1 MEKEKL
7 KESALRGIEGEKE
20 KIIGWAKAIAA
31 RPELGYKETQT
42 AELIRSAF
50 EALGLPT
57 RGGIAVTGVEAVLE
71 GKCPGPGLLFMG
83 EMDAV
88 VNRDSPA
95 ADPLTGAAHLCG
107 HHLQVGIM
115 LGAALGLIRAG
126 ARDHLSGK
134 VFFLG
139 TPAEEFIEIEERL
152 RMREQGKI
160 RFLGGKQELVRLGYL
175 KGKDLCVLVHAH
187 SGLGQRKML
196 FGGRSN
202 GFLAKSIR
210 FHGKPAHAGVSP
222 HEGINAL
229 NAACLA
235 ILNIHAQRETF
246 REDDKIRVHPILTK
260 GGDVVNVVP
269 YDVRMETYV
278 RGCRLEA
285 IADAN
290 RKVDRALRAGADAV
304 GATVSIKNIPGYLP
318 LIQDPLLSEIARAN
332 AVAIAGEEGVGAGG
346 FEGGSTDMGDLS
358 HLIPTIQPYSGG
370 IRGLVHAAD
379 FEVADYEAAVI
390 YPAQV
395 MAMTVIDLLYGGAE
409 EGLRVIRSFKP
420 SLSAEAYLGLLE
432 KLEQPRD

>member
-1 MEKEKL
+1 
-7 KESALRGIEGEKE
+7 
-20 KIIGWAKAIAA
+20 IAGK
-31 RPELGYKETQT
+31 PELGFKETET
-42 AELIRSAF
+42 AEFIRAAF
-50 EALGLPT
+50 AGLGLPT
-57 RGGIAVTGVEAVLE
+57 RTGIAVTGVEGLME
-71 GKCPGPGLLFMG
+71 GARPGPGLFFMG

-88 VNRDSPA
+88 VNRESSA
-95 ADPLTGAAHLCG
+95 ADPVTGAAHLCG

-115 LGAALGLIRAG
+115 LGAAVGLIRAN
-126 ARDHLSGK
+126 ARDLLSGK

-160 RFLGGKQELVRLGYL
+160 HYLGGKQELVRLGYL
-175 KGKDLCVLVHAH
+175 KDKQLCVLVHAH
-187 SGLGQRKML
+187 SGLSQRKML

-246 REDDKIRVHPILTK
+246 REDDKIRVHPIITR

-278 RGCRLEA
+278 RGARVEA
-285 IADAN
+285 ITDAN
-290 RKVDRALRAGADAV
+290 AKVDRALRAGADAV
-304 GATVSIKNIPGYLP
+304 GAKVAIQNIPGYLP
-318 LIQDPLLSEIARAN
+318 LIQNPAMSEIAKVN
-332 AVAIAGEEGVGAGG
+332 AISLAGEEGAGAGG

-358 HLIPTIQPYSGG
+358 YLIPTIQPYSGG
-370 IRGLVHAAD
+370 IRGNVHAAD

-390 YPAQV
+390 YPAKV
-395 MAMTVIDLLYGGAE
+395 MAMTVIDLLFGGAE
-409 EGLRVIRSFKP
+409 EARRVIGEFKP
-420 SLSAEAYLGLLE
+420 EMTTDEYLAFLQKIE
-432 KLEQPRD
+432 KTE

>member
-1 MEKEKL
+1 MDKENL
-7 KESALRGIEGEKE
+7 KESVCQIIEQEKSE
-20 KIIGWAKAIAA
+20 IIGWSKAVAGK
-31 RPELGYKETQT
+31 PELGFKETET
-42 AELIRSAF
+42 AELIRGAF
-50 EALGLPT
+50 AGLGLPT
-57 RGGIAVTGVEAVLE
+57 RTGIAVTGVEGMLE
-71 GKCPGPGLLFMG
+71 GTRSGPGLLFMG

-88 VNRDSPA
+88 VNRESSA
-95 ADPLTGAAHLCG
+95 ADPVTGAAHLCG

-115 LGAALGLIRAG
+115 LGAALGLTGAN

-139 TPAEEFIEIEERL
+139 TPAEEFIEIEDRL

-160 RFLGGKQELVRLGYL
+160 HYLGGKQELVRLGYL
-175 KGKDLCVLVHAH
+175 KDKHLCVLVHAH
-187 SGLGQRKML
+187 SGLSQRKML

-202 GFLAKSIR
+202 GFLAKFVR

-246 REDDKIRVHPILTK
+246 REDDKIRVHPIITK

-278 RGCRLEA
+278 RGARLEA
-285 IADAN
+285 ITDAN
-290 RKVDRALRAGADAV
+290 VKVDRALRAGADAV
-304 GATVSIKNIPGYLP
+304 GAKVAIQNIPGYLP
-318 LIQDPLLSEIARAN
+318 LIQNPAMSEIVKSN
-332 AVAIAGEEGVGAGG
+332 ALALAGEEGVGAAG

-358 HLIPTIQPYSGG
+358 YLIPTIQPYSGG
-370 IRGLVHAAD
+370 IRGNVHAAN

-390 YPAQV
+390 YPAKV
-395 MAMTVIDLLYGGAE
+395 MAMTVIDLLFGGAE
-409 EGLRVIRSFKP
+409 EAKRVIREFKP
-420 SLSAEAYLGLLE
+420 EMTTDEYLAFLQKVE
-432 KLEQPRD
+432 NA

>member
-1 MEKEKL
+1 MDKKKL
-7 KESALRGIEGEKE
+7 KESVCQIIEQEKS
-20 KIIGWAKAIAA
+20 KIIGWSKAIAGK
-31 RPELGYKETQT
+31 PELGYKETQA

-50 EALGLPT
+50 AGLGLPT
-57 RGGIAVTGVEAVLE
+57 RTGIAVTGVEGMLE
-71 GKCPGPGLLFMG
+71 GIRSGPGLLFMG

-88 VNRDSPA
+88 VNRESSA
-95 ADPLTGAAHLCG
+95 ADPVTGAAHLCG

-115 LGAALGLIRAG
+115 LGAALGLIQAG

-160 RFLGGKQELVRLGYL
+160 HYLGGKQELVRLGYL
-175 KGKDLCVLVHAH
+175 KDKHLCVLVHAH
-187 SGLGQRKML
+187 SGLSQRKML

-246 REDDKIRVHPILTK
+246 REEDKIRVHPIITK

-278 RGCRLEA
+278 RGARLEA
-285 IADAN
+285 ITDAN
-290 RKVDRALRAGADAV
+290 AKVDRALRAGADAV
-304 GATVSIKNIPGYLP
+304 GAKVAIQNIPGYLP
-318 LIQDPLLSEIARAN
+318 LIQNPALSEIAKSN
-332 AVAIAGEEGVGAGG
+332 ALALAGEEGVGAAG

-358 HLIPTIQPYSGG
+358 YLIPTIQPYSGG
-370 IRGLVHAAD
+370 IRGNVHAAD

-390 YPAQV
+390 YPAKV
-395 MAMTVIDLLYGGAE
+395 MAMTVIDLLFGGAE
-409 EGLRVIRSFKP
+409 EAKRVIREFKP
-420 SLSAEAYLGLLE
+420 EKTTEEYLAFLQKIE
-432 KLEQPRD
+432 KTG